1 MHTGKGHLILRDG
14 RRLPLTF
21 QFGSTSDD
29 ARAGY
34 LLCDT
39 SHLDPVLL
47 HDRLRVECDDGAR
60 ILVAVTHSSDRYLAV
75 IGRLDLAT
83 AA

>member
-14 RRLPLTF
+14 RRLPITF
-21 QFGSTSDD
+21 QFGSTYDD

-39 SHLDPVLL
+39 SQLDPALL

-60 ILVAVTHSSDRYLAV
+60 ILVAVMHSSDRYLA
-75 IGRLDLAT
+75 ITGRLDLPE

>member
-1 MHTGKGHLILRDG
+1 MHTGKGHLILSDG
-14 RRLPLTF
+14 RSLPLTF
-21 QFGSTSDD
+21 QFGSAYDD

-39 SHLDPVLL
+39 SQLDPALL
-47 HDRLRVECDDGAR
+47 HDRLRVECDDGMR
-60 ILVAVTHSSDRYLAV
+60 IAVAVLHSSDRYLAV
-75 IGRLDLAT
+75 TGRLELPE